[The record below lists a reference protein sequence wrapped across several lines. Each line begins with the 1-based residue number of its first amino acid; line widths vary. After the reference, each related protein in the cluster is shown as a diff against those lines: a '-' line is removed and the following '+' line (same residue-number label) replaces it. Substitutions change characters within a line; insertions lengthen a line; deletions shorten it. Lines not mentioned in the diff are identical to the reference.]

1 VAIGHISG
9 FVFCGLGLVSE
20 AALVD
25 GLLMLSTAHLY
36 HWLKYQGDKYA
47 IWYDREPAK
56 GS

>member
-9 FVFCGLGLVSE
+9 FVFCGLWLVSE